1 MTSLEL
7 RIFNYLQS
15 EEGKLL
21 QVAAISIDQI
31 SCFIVDKT
39 ELVVD
44 GSEFKPIPITEEW
57 LVKFGFISDGIKHLT
72 HSIHKL
78 TVDVR
83 LILMYQIVYEQPEI
97 STLYIKGIQLIS
109 TITYVHQLQ
118 NLYYALTGKELTI

>member
-1 MTSLEL
+1 MKVQEL
-7 RIFNYLQS
+7 RVGNWVEYAHDSDECTTIQPSSMEHTN
-15 EEGKLL
+15 
-21 QVAAISIDQI
+21 
-31 SCFIVDKT
+31 
-39 ELVVD
+39 
-44 GSEFKPIPITEEW
+44 EFKPIPITKEW